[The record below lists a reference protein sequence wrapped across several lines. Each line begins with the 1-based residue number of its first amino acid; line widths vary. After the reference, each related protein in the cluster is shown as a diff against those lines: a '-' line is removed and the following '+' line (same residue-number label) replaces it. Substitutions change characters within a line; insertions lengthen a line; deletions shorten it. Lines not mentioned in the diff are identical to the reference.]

1 MHKGIRDEGI
11 KGHVVA
17 LDRSRR
23 KNFHRSFWKLE
34 LPVSRKRDEPP
45 ILPGNLQAAK
55 EEGAG
60 GNCRIGAM
68 RREFGFLRLDGTGG
82 IGWQVQ

>member
-1 MHKGIRDEGI
+1 
-11 KGHVVA
+11 
-17 LDRSRR
+17 
-23 KNFHRSFWKLE
+23 
-34 LPVSRKRDEPP
+34 VSRKRDEPP
-45 ILPGNLQAAK
+45 ILSGDLQAAK